1 MRRLVSEKVLK
12 GGSLNCTALRSYDDG
27 VSVVRKSVSR
37 NSDREYGF
45 VRWYSQ
51 FKRLQRYDAV
61 FPGLFPHLVE
71 VGKDES
77 NAFFDMEYIDGAVDV
92 KRWLSEPQSDT
103 DIRSLH
109 EGVWRAMDSM
119 HEYTTFESYGGSL
132 SLYFEEEV
140 GQRLRDAMT
149 HVPFRR
155 FCEYDTI
162 IINGERCESL
172 LRNLDWLRDTFSRLR
187 LDRECYTHGNA
198 TLENILYVPSTRRV
212 VFIDPYEE
220 NVVDCR
226 EAEYSQILQCSN
238 QLYGFINDRAVKV
251 SGNEVAFEEQIP
263 LAFHSFNTLFLSEL
277 KRRLSAE
284 GMLIVRLLEASQ
296 FTRMLPFKV
305 LAGHMDKAMY
315 FYGVACRLV
324 QSIRREVV

>member
-1 MRRLVSEKVLK
+1 MRRLVSETVLK
-12 GGSLNCTALRSYDDG
+12 GGSLNRTAVRSYDDG

-37 NSDREYGF
+37 NGDREYGF

-51 FKRLQRYDAV
+51 FKRLQRYNTV

-71 VGKDES
+71 VGKDDS
-77 NAFFDMEYIDGAVDV
+77 SAFFDMEYIDGAVDV

-103 DIRSLH
+103 DIRRLHECLWHAMDSLH
-109 EGVWRAMDSM
+109 EYA
-119 HEYTTFESYGGSL
+119 TFESYDGSL
-132 SLYFEEEV
+132 GLYFEEEV

-149 HVPFRR
+149 HAPFRR
-155 FCEYDTI
+155 FCENDTI
-162 IINGERCESL
+162 VIDGERYESL
-172 LRNLDWLRDTFSRLR
+172 LRNVDWLRDTFSRFR

-198 TLENILYVPSTRRV
+198 TLENILYVPSTGRV

-238 QLYGFINDRAVKV
+238 QFYGFINDRAVKV
-251 SGNEVAFEEQIP
+251 SGNEVAFEGQIP
-263 LAFHSFNTLFLSEL
+263 PAFRSFNALFLAEL
-277 KRRLSAE
+277 RRRLPTE

-296 FTRMLPFKV
+296 FTRMLPFKI
-305 LAGHMDKAMY
+305 LAGHEDKAMY

-324 QSIRREVV
+324 QLIRREMI